1 MSGMKAVKEIFVYG
15 PGPSSSHTIGPYNI
29 AKDFRD
35 YLENKDVSSIKV
47 TLFASLAFTGKGHL
61 TDQIIKKALE
71 PYQVEVIFDTS
82 TPANHP
88 NTLAL
93 EAFLKDGTII
103 VKRYVSYGGGVF
115 GLEGEKV
122 KSKDI
127 YPFSTFDEL
136 TKEMSAEKTND
147 VFDVLKKYEG
157 DDLKDFALDRIQ
169 KMFSVIEKGLASSSI
184 LPGNLRLK
192 RVAGELN
199 KRAEQLEDDFAKR
212 TLLLSSFAY
221 ATAEENAAGDFIV
234 TAPTCGSAGVVPAV
248 LYYEYKINHQPL
260 EKLALALIVGGMVG
274 DFIKANASISGAV
287 SGCQA
292 EIGSAASMA
301 TASLCYLY
309 NLSLHQIEY
318 GAEVAMEH
326 FLGLTCDP
334 VEGYVQIPCIERNA
348 MAAIHAYTAF
358 LYAKE
363 ISKMRKNEVSFD
375 NVVKAMKVTGDSLN
389 YQYKETSLGGLAEII
404 KGSKEN

>member
-1 MSGMKAVKEIFVYG
+1 MAGMKAVKEIFVYG

-29 AKDFRD
+29 AKDFRE
-35 YLENKDVSSIKV
+35 YLENKEVREIKA
-47 TLFASLAFTGKGHL
+47 TLFQSLAFTGRGHL

-71 PYQVEVIFDTS
+71 PYKVEVIFDTK
-82 TPANHP
+82 TKTNHP

-93 EAFLKDGTII
+93 EAFLQDGTSIL
-103 VKRYVSYGGGVF
+103 KRYVSYGGGVF

-122 KSKDI
+122 KSDDI

-136 TKEMSAEKTND
+136 INEMAKAQTDD
-147 VFDVLKKYEG
+147 VFDILTKYEG
-157 DDLKDFALDRIQ
+157 KDLKEFGLDRLE
-169 KMFSVIEKGLASSSI
+169 KMFNVIEKGLSASSI
-184 LPGNLRLK
+184 LPGNLKLK

-199 KRAEQLEDDFAKR
+199 KRAEQIEDDFAKR

-221 ATAEENAAGDFIV
+221 STAEENASGDFIV

-248 LYYEYKINHQPL
+248 LYYEYKVNNQPL
-260 EKLALALIVGGMVG
+260 EKLAPALIVGGMVG

-292 EIGSAASMA
+292 EIGSATSMA

-389 YQYKETSLGGLAEII
+389 YQYKETSLGGLAEVV
-404 KGSKEN
+404 KGPKKD